1 VIDRRLRNKV
11 VMGAVAAAALVGGGG
26 ALAAS
31 QLGSAED
38 QQAILDDAAEQL
50 GVEPAELRSALVEAY
65 EARIDAAVADGELTQ
80 EQADA
85 VKERLEVEGAPLLGG
100 PFLHGPGHHHGFG
113 DFGGL
118 GAAATYLGLTADE
131 LRERLEGGDTLAD
144 VAAAEGK
151 TADGLVQ
158 AMVDAAEADIADAVE
173 AGRPPRNRPTRSSLT
188 CRSGSRAW

>member
-1 VIDRRLRNKV
+1 
-11 VMGAVAAAALVGGGG
+11 
-26 ALAAS
+26 
-31 QLGSAED
+31 
-38 QQAILDDAAEQL
+38 
-50 GVEPAELRSALVEAY
+50 
-65 EARIDAAVADGELTQ
+65 VADGELTQ

-85 VKERLEVEGAPLLGG
+85 VKERLEAEGAPLLGG

-173 AGRPPRNRPTRSSLT
+173 AGRLTQEQADEILADLPERIEGLVNGELPGPGGPRGPRWHDRGEEN
-188 CRSGSRAW
+188 GDAAA